1 MYIRSP
7 LGECLVPCCK
17 IVIKKV
23 DAFFIMIIEKK
34 HQNHSVHIP
43 EKDENTKQEE
53 CALLKTSTMC
63 YRDSLCGADGLC
75 TSHQIYYETFM
86 ENALSKTKVI

>member
-7 LGECLVPCCK
+7 LGECLLSFCK
-17 IVIKKV
+17 IFIIKV

-43 EKDENTKQEE
+43 EKGENTEE
-53 CALLKTSTMC
+53 KCALLKAMC
-63 YRDSLCGADGLC
+63 YRGKLHGVHGLC
-75 TSHQIYYETFM
+75 VY
-86 ENALSKTKVI
+86 